1 MPITRRPERKERVRR
16 RVVGGY
22 RARPLISGRTEIEGS
37 GRSRRCL
44 YAPSTLGGHDARRPR
59 PAADCR
65 VRHGRRSPA
74 LAAEKRPA
82 QRDGRGGRHARRR
95 PGGHG
100 HRVGSRVPRCGRSAA
115 VSSDPKLPKQP
126 GYWKRRARL
135 ADTIDWLTAMF
146 AQDCPGYVDD
156 VVLVDSTPVECGRS
170 VETARRSDLA
180 PACAHHY
187 SRSHSRW
194 FWGMRLHL
202 LAAPDGTPRAAILA
216 SADQKERDV
225 ALRLFEIGLHGGE
238 LIVCDKGY
246 AGRDFETCVAE
257 RFGAT
262 ILRPAR
268 RDEPARGPALSWI
281 RQRIESIF
289 WTLKDPLR
297 ARPHPPPPPRPPP
310 PRTPRSDRHQATG
323 ARRRRLAQ
331 PLPRPTN
338 PRLRRP
344 RRVTDRGITHLA

>member
-1 MPITRRPERKERVRR
+1 MLADLDLLLTAVFATADDLLPWRR
-16 RVVGGY
+16 RN
-22 RARPLISGRTEIEGS
+22 
-37 GRSRRCL
+37 
-44 YAPSTLGGHDARRPR
+44 ARRSVTD
-59 PAADCR
+59 AEVVTLA
-65 VRHGRRSPA
+65 VAQA
-74 LAAEKRPA
+74 LMDISSDREFLAVA
-82 QRDGRGGRHARRR
+82 ARRLC
-95 PGGHG
+95 HLI
-100 HRVGSRVPRCGRSAA
+100 
-115 VSSDPKLPKQP
+115 PKLPKQP

-146 AQDCPGYVDD
+146 AQDCPGHVDD

-170 VETARRSDLA
+170 VETSRRSELA

-216 SADQKERDV
+216 SADHKERDV

-246 AGRDFETCVAE
+246 AGRDFETQVAE
-257 RFGAT
+257 RFGAR

-268 RDEPARGPALSWI
+268 QDEPHRGPALSWI

-289 WTLKDPLR
+289 WTLKDRLGLERHRARSLHGLR
-297 ARPHPPPPPRPPP
+297 ARI
-310 PRTPRSDRHQATG
+310 ATKL
-323 ARRRRLAQ
+323 LALAAGVWLNHYLGQ
-331 PLPRPTN
+331 PTRAFAP
-338 PRLRRP
+338 
-344 RRVTDRGITHLA
+344 LAA